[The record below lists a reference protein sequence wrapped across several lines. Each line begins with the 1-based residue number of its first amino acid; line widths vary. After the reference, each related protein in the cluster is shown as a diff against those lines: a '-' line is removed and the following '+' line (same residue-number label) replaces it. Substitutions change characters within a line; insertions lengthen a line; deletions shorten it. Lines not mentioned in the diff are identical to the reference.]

1 MLFDFLAFQ
10 DGGSFGE
17 AIAKIFALI
26 AQTAIFIIIAIALV
40 LILAIVL
47 IAKAVKKR
55 KKKKQQQITK
65 VEQTDNGRYSLE
77 DDLAPQQ
84 TDGQSN
90 ASFAKQDIIVSKGQT
105 LVAGKNNDIAIGK
118 YTVLTTVD
126 GVEAFNVRIN
136 GFVREIQHNT
146 VIVLGEGD
154 SICPVSHSIILR

>member
-1 MLFDFLAFQ
+1 MA
-10 DGGSFGE
+10 E
-17 AIAKIFALI
+17 AIAKFFSVIAQYAIIALGIIFAL
-26 AQTAIFIIIAIALV
+26 AVIFLV
-40 LILAIVL
+40 LVIVF
-47 IAKAVKKR
+47 AKKR

-90 ASFAKQDIIVSKGQT
+90 ASFAKEDVVVSKGQT